1 MTRELAAAETYSMRN
16 RSCNPLSVS
25 AAARLADL
33 DLYGRRDPGGHRQA
47 PKYAAN
53 VPWRYTLLTG
63 NLAEIRKLTI
73 LLPEQMDIRDK
84 LGVQIDASV
93 TESIYSKW
101 NKVSS
106 KKIPQRIDASHTN
119 VLGEAV
125 HELRKSLDYSQAD
138 LALALSV
145 SQSNVAKWE
154 KGKLK
159 PSGQMLATLAKLAPD
174 DERSWWL
181 LQAGV
186 KVEELGYAETDSRII
201 PVLRDP
207 AAAGTP
213 RMINED
219 EIDFRLTLPRNIV
232 PRGGKLVGLRV
243 TDDWMS
249 PILESGY
256 IALIDMSKHE
266 LEQLVDRMVV
276 VREKK
281 GVTFTWLR
289 YTDGIYMLVPQNI
302 SVRHPVHVI
311 KPGGDWSIVGE
322 VVNWIGWPSHAPK
335 RK

>member
-1 MTRELAAAETYSMRN
+1 VRK

-25 AAARLADL
+25 GAARLLANLEFDS
-33 DLYGRRDPGGHRQA
+33 GRDPGGYGHA
-47 PKYAAN
+47 PKHTAN
-53 VPWRYTLLTG
+53 MPWRYTLLTG
-63 NLAEIRKLTI
+63 NLAEIRKLSI

-93 TESIYSKW
+93 TDSIYSKW
-101 NKVSS
+101 NNVAS
-106 KKIPQRIDASHTN
+106 KKIPQRIDAPGSN
-119 VLGEAV
+119 PLAEAV
-125 HELRKSLDYSQAD
+125 RNLRRSLGYSQND
-138 LALALSV
+138 MALALSV

-154 KGKLK
+154 NGKLK
-159 PSGQMLATLAKLAPD
+159 PSGQILATLAKLAPD

-213 RMINED
+213 RMIKED

-243 TDDWMS
+243 TGDSMS
-249 PILESGY
+249 PVLENGY
-256 IALIDMSKHE
+256 IALVDTSKHE
-266 LEQLVDRMVV
+266 PEQLVDRMVV
-276 VREKK
+276 ARERD
-281 GVTFTWLR
+281 GVTLKWLR
-289 YTDGIYMLVPQNI
+289 YTDGIYMLVPQNTSI
-302 SVRHPVHVI
+302 RHPVHVI
-311 KPGGDWSIVGE
+311 RPGGEWSIVGE
-322 VVNWIGWPSHAPK
+322 VVNWIGWPANAPK